1 MQQRYVA
8 QYEWIIPEMNSLD
21 PDLARPYS
29 LKDILWLSW
38 SAVDSRGPCGG
49 LMAAEDCLSRAEEGL
64 SK

>member
-1 MQQRYVA
+1 
-8 QYEWIIPEMNSLD
+8 MNSLD